1 MIRTVQT
8 FAGEIAVGDILINA
22 VNQQCKI
29 IEVTDLGGGR
39 LKIKLSSNHCTYI
52 WDRQKFEVVNLVIQ
66 EPIEINP
73 DNDPSVHARRF
84 REGSSRDFHNN
95 REMNQMFIRCQEQY
109 LNDLLQTRGHVFLN
123 EAYDALGLERMAAG
137 ALVGWHVSNPG
148 NIKIKFLDD
157 KARNIGHNDFYL
169 DFNVQGII
177 FNKLPGEWELYG

>member
-1 MIRTVQT
+1 MTRTVQT
-8 FAGEIAVGDILINA
+8 FAGEVAVGDVLLNSINQLCT
-22 VNQQCKI
+22 V
-29 IEVTDLGGGR
+29 IELSDLGGSR
-39 LKIKLSSNHCTYI
+39 LKIKVSGNGCTYI
-52 WDRQKFEVVNLVIQ
+52 WDRQKHEIVHLVIP

-84 REGSSRDFHNN
+84 REGSSRDFHKNS
-95 REMNQMFIRCQEQY
+95 EMNKMFIRCQEKY

-137 ALVGWHVSNPG
+137 ALVGWHVSNHG
-148 NIKIKFLDD
+148 NIKIKFLED
-157 KARNIGHNDFYL
+157 KARNIGPNDFYL